1 MRIKLFLPIFL
12 IIVLLF
18 PSCQKESPSNQ
29 NRVIVGISADPES
42 LNPLFVLSFEE
53 VNISDQLF
61 LGLVTQKWNDSLGI
75 VESAPMLAK
84 NWNWNKDSTSIT
96 INLRKD
102 VSWSDGKPVTV
113 KDVIFSLDMYSD
125 PDVQSRLYGTFEN
138 FYVDKNQHVI
148 IDKTFEV
155 LSPYKFIIKLNKKT
169 APSLFNIDFPIIPE
183 HVYKG
188 INRKNLVT
196 EEKNIKLV
204 TDGAFTLS
212 SWNKNQAIILKT
224 NKESFLYR
232 PGNISELI
240 FKIIPDYNSRLLQLK
255 NGEVDIID
263 HIRSQDVE
271 AIKNDSKLELKS
283 IKGREY
289 EYAGWNNID
298 PSAYREDQK
307 IIPNKLFGSAKVRE
321 ALSYAIN
328 KEEILNGYLNGY
340 GDVAVGP
347 VAPIFKSAID
357 TSLKPL
363 SYNPEKAQK
372 ILSEEGWKDVNNNG
386 VLEKGNQEFS
396 FILDIPAGNLRRR
409 FAASIIKNN
418 LKAIGIDVKIET
430 LEFGVYND
438 KMYGHELNAWIGG
451 WVVPIPI
458 TLRPFW
464 YSELTKTPLNVIG
477 YQNKAVDLLLNK
489 IEKTGLQSKKNELVK
504 KFQNILYKDNPVTF
518 LYLIDD
524 LVAYNNR
531 IKNIEINPLGYLH
544 HCWNWSFKD

>member
-328 KEEILNGYLNGY
+328 KEEILNEFLNGY
-340 GDVAVGP
+340 GDIATGP
-347 VAPIFKSAID
+347 VAPIFKSAVD
-357 TSLKPL
+357 TNLKPL
-363 SYNPEKAQK
+363 SYNPEKAKK
-372 ILSEEGWKDVNNNG
+372 ILNEEGWKDLNNNG

-396 FILDIPAGNLRRR
+396 FVLNIPAGNLLRQ

-418 LKAIGIDVKIET
+418 LKAIGVKISIQT
-430 LEFGVYND
+430 LEPSVFFNYLLD
-438 KMYGHELNAWIGG
+438 KKINAWIGG

-458 TLRPFW
+458 TLKPYW
-464 YSELTKTPLNVIG
+464 YSNFEQFKLNVIN
-477 YQNKAVDLLLNK
+477 YKNSESDSILDKLDKSTTIKERNSLLR
-489 IEKTGLQSKKNELVK
+489 
-504 KFQNILYKDNPVTF
+504 KFQRIVYKENPVTF
-518 LYLIDD
+518 LYWIDN

-544 HCWNWSFKD
+544 HSWNWSFKD